1 LDLPAD
7 VWVQALINGFTLSF
21 IYILMA
27 LGLAFIMSIARI
39 LQLAHG
45 EVYMIGAYIVF
56 YLTTAF
62 GLNIYLALPL
72 SMIIMAVFGIFMEKF
87 IFRRIQ
93 NQLLTT
99 IIASMGITMILT
111 NIAIVS
117 FGLYTRSVPRIAEG
131 SFQVF
136 GGSFPKDR
144 VIVVAITVFLLLM
157 VALFLKKFKSGQ
169 AMVAISQNR
178 EGAMLAGINPVQ
190 VSRLAFI
197 IACALAAAGGGLTG
211 AILNVSPFMGT
222 PPLVKGIVIIVL
234 GGLGSLPG
242 AVVGGMILGLL
253 DGILPIMFDPLVAAL
268 SPLILVVIFLLF
280 RPQGLFGHE

>member
-7 VWVQALINGFTLSF
+7 VWVQALINGFTLSW

-87 IFRRIQ
+87 IFRRFQ
-93 NQLLTT
+93 NQLLAP

-111 NIAIVS
+111 NVAIVS
-117 FGLYTRSVPRIAEG
+117 FGLYTRSVPRIADG

-144 VIVVAITVFLLLM
+144 VIVTAITVFLLLM
-157 VALFLKKFKSGQ
+157 VTLFLKKFKSGQ

>member
-7 VWVQALINGFTLSF
+7 VWVQALINGFTVSW

-27 LGLAFIMSIARI
+27 LGLAFIMSIAGI

-45 EVYMIGAYIVF
+45 EVYMIGAYVVF
-56 YLTTAF
+56 YLTTAL
-62 GLNIYLALPL
+62 GVNTYLALLL
-72 SMIIMAVFGIFMEKF
+72 SMIAMAAFGVLIEKF
-87 IFRRIQ
+87 IFRPVQ
-93 NQLLTT
+93 KQMLGP
-99 IIASMGITMILT
+99 IIVSLGLSMILT
-111 NIAIVS
+111 NVATVS

-131 SFQVF
+131 SFLVF
-136 GGSFPKDR
+136 GGFFPKDR
-144 VIVVAITVFLLLM
+144 VIVVAITVFLLLI
-157 VALFLKKFKSGQ
+157 VTLFLKKFKSGQ

-211 AILNVSPFMGT
+211 AILNVGPFMGIA
-222 PPLVKGIVIIVL
+222 PLVKGIVIIVL
-234 GGLGSLPG
+234 GGLGSIIG
-242 AVVGGMILGLL
+242 AFVGGMILGLL
-253 DGILPIMFDPLVAAL
+253 DGILPVLFGPLVSAV
-268 SPLILVVIFLLF
+268 SPLLIVVIILLF

>member
-1 LDLPAD
+1 MDLPAN
-7 VWVQALINGFTLSF
+7 VWVQALINGFSLSW

-27 LGLAFIMSIARI
+27 LGLAFIMSMARI

-56 YLTTAF
+56 YLTTSF
-62 GLNIYLALPL
+62 GINTYLALVL
-72 SMIIMAVFGIFMEKF
+72 SMIAMAAFGVLIEKG
-87 IFRRIQ
+87 IFRRLQ
-93 NQLLTT
+93 NMILPP
-99 IIASMGITMILT
+99 IIASLGISMILI
-111 NIAIVS
+111 NIATVS

-131 SFQVF
+131 SFLVF

-144 VIVVAITVFLLLM
+144 VIVTVIAIFLLLII
-157 VALFLKKFKSGQ
+157 ALFLKRFKSGQ

-178 EGAMLAGINPVQ
+178 DGAMLAGINPVQ
-190 VSRLAFI
+190 ISRLAFI

-211 AILNVSPFMGT
+211 AILNVGPYMGT
-222 PPLVKGIVIIVL
+222 APLVKGIVIIVL

-242 AVVGGMILGLL
+242 AVVGGLILGLL
-253 DGILPIMFDPLVAAL
+253 DGVLPVLFPLIVGAVAPLV
-268 SPLILVVIFLLF
+268 IVVIILIF

>member
-1 LDLPAD
+1 MDLPAD
-7 VWVQALINGFTLSF
+7 VWVQALINGFTLSW

-87 IFRRIQ
+87 IFRRFQ
-93 NQLLTT
+93 NQLLAP

-111 NIAIVS
+111 NVAIVS
-117 FGLYTRSVPRIAEG
+117 FGLYTRSVPRIADG

-144 VIVVAITVFLLLM
+144 VIVTAITVFLLLM
-157 VALFLKKFKSGQ
+157 VTLFLKKFKSGQ